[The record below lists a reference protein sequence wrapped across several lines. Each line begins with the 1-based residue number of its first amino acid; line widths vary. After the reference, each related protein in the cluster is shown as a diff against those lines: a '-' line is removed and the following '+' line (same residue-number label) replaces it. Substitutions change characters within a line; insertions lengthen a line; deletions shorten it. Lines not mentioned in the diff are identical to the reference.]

1 MKIKEVTGDYSM
13 SGTRR
18 MQAPGNLRSG
28 FATRGSRSSLEK
40 DLEDIEW
47 KERQDR
53 VAASIVYLQHEGK
66 ILAVSRGE
74 DLTNMNM
81 PGGGVEP
88 GESPEAAAVRE
99 LEEETGLRAMQISPV
114 FSKREG
120 DKIIYFFKVNKFSG
134 ELKSSHEGI
143 AKWVDPNTL
152 LRGQYAD
159 SFLDVISRL

>member
-66 ILAVSRGE
+66 ILAETEAVLKNPEYACNHIVLIWNEDYNLEITSRKESAYWPRRSVFGSTHFAIPSCE
-74 DLTNMNM
+74 DFN
-81 PGGGVEP
+81 
-88 GESPEAAAVRE
+88 SPEN
-99 LEEETGLRAMQISPV
+99 LFT
-114 FSKREG
+114 
-120 DKIIYFFKVNKFSG
+120 
-134 ELKSSHEGI
+134 LK
-143 AKWVDPNTL
+143 K
-152 LRGQYAD
+152 
-159 SFLDVISRL
+159 